1 MFGKDDATSGA
12 NLESKQVVP
21 SQEMEGK
28 QAKSVVGKNLTF
40 LVCSK
45 LLIGDSTHG
54 NTNEDTENFPN
65 EDLVKSLETRAVD
78 RGETQN
84 VITSNKI
91 SGQGRIY
98 ATTFEI
104 IFFLSCF

>member
-1 MFGKDDATSGA
+1 MFGKDGSTRGA
-12 NLESKQVVP
+12 NLKSKPVVP
-21 SQEMEGK
+21 SQEMEYK
-28 QAKSVVGKNLTF
+28 QAKSVAGKNLTF
-40 LVCSK
+40 LVCSN

-54 NTNEDTENFPN
+54 NRNEDTENFPN

-98 ATTFEI
+98 ATRFEF
-104 IFFLSCF
+104 IFFLSFF